1 MFTNNK
7 KIEIYDI
14 LNGIKMNYL
23 KAKDPFTALSD
34 VKLTYKTIELKYIK
48 DKNYFIKVV
57 KDKYNKKSDNTGLK
71 SFSPRF
77 SKEET
82 DAYLARKQRREFSPN
97 RPTSPG
103 PNRPTSPGPN
113 RPTSPGPNRPTSP
126 GPRPFVQRQ
135 FSKEETDAYLARKQR
150 REFSPNRSASPG
162 PNRSASPGPRP
173 FVQRQ
178 FTKEETDAYLARKK
192 RREEMGIPEKIGGFY
207 IYA

>member
-23 KAKDPFTALSD
+23 KAKDPFTSLSD

-103 PNRPTSPGPN
+103 PMHKPAGPH
-113 RPTSPGPNRPTSP
+113 
-126 GPRPFVQRQ
+126 Q

-162 PNRSASPGPRP
+162 PYRSASPGPNRSASPGPNRP
-173 FVQRQ
+173 FAPRQ
-178 FTKEETDAYLARKK
+178 FTKEETDAYLARKQ
-192 RREEMGIPEKIGGFY
+192 RREEMGIPEKNGGFY

>member
-57 KDKYNKKSDNTGLK
+57 KDKYNKKSDNAGLK

-82 DAYLARKQRREFSPN
+82 EAYLARKQRREFSPN
-97 RPTSPG
+97 RPSSPG
-103 PNRPTSPGPN
+103 
-113 RPTSPGPNRPTSP
+113 
-126 GPRPFVQRQ
+126 
-135 FSKEETDAYLARKQR
+135 
-150 REFSPNRSASPG
+150 PNRSASPG
-162 PNRSASPGPRP
+162 PNRSASPGPNRP
-173 FVQRQ
+173 FVPRQFSKEETEAYLERKQRRDFSPRSARPGPMHRPSSPGPNRPFAPRQ

-192 RREEMGIPEKIGGFY
+192 RREEMGIEKSGGGIY